1 MKTTVLVHIL
11 DGKVKTVKAI
21 GDGEIDVVVFNQN
34 VASDEPLQD
43 EGVMVHCSHLNKIP
57 KAEADFEKQCA
68 LGEIERKIKEI
79 LDSDDEKFR
88 SLEQLAMQNC
98 DNNCKVSDCHRC
110 YPRKNCIKH
119 EKCNDF
125 TRREEAYVDY

>member
-21 GDGEIDVVVFNQN
+21 GDGEIDVTVFNQN
-34 VASDEPLQD
+34 VASDKPLQD
-43 EGVMVHCSHLNKIP
+43 EGVIVQCSHFNEISKT
-57 KAEADFEKQCA
+57 EANFQKQCA
-68 LGEIERKIKEI
+68 FDEINRKIIEI
-79 LDSDDEKFR
+79 LDSDDEKFYN
-88 SLEQLAMQNC
+88 LEQLAMQNC
-98 DNNCKVSDCHRC
+98 DNNCKVLECHKC
-110 YPRKNCIKH
+110 YPRKNCTKH